1 MAEAAKE
8 HASLPFSLRNLVPA
22 LGEPG
27 ARLGVV
33 EPVKHGILRPF
44 PVLFEKEGAAVAHFQ
59 FSVLLLSGGTLRVTG
74 LDLPAFIKSDKPR
87 TLTSCWVTCIAPA
100 CVACIPSTALQF
112 RRTLLLCWPQKPS
125 QARRRRKR
133 RPLPLGLVL
142 VETQLLLG
150 HRHRLLTLR

>member
-1 MAEAAKE
+1 MRSPHTHTRTLAPLAYLLLLPSHSAFMAEAAKE

-33 EPVKHGILRPF
+33 EPGEGTPRAVSEVSGTSAPLLPRAVKHGILRPF

-59 FSVLLLSGGTLRVTG
+59 FSVLLLSGGTLRITG

-87 TLTSCWVTCIAPA
+87 TYKPCCWVTFTAPVWIAM
-100 CVACIPSTALQF
+100 
-112 RRTLLLCWPQKPS
+112 
-125 QARRRRKR
+125 
-133 RPLPLGLVL
+133 
-142 VETQLLLG
+142 
-150 HRHRLLTLR
+150 